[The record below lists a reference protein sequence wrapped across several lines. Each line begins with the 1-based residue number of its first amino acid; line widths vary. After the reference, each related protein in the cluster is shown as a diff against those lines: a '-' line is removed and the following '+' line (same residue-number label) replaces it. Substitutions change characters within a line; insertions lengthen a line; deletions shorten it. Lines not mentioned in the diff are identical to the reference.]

1 MVSLLISLC
10 LFLSLFGAYFD
21 GNVFVHLEY
30 NNKLGTLHIVQNM
43 LGINI
48 DVFRNLNLLKLLKLP

>member
-21 GNVFVHLEY
+21 GNAFVHLEY
-30 NNKLGTLHIVQNM
+30 NNKLSTLHIVQNM
-43 LGINI
+43 LGVDR